1 MTHVLES
8 TVLVSVFEM
17 LQVVLASFLQSAR
30 LGNQVVEACEDKDW
44 QEAIDLIEKGGT
56 ELRDT
61 KRKGENENKQ
71 NR

>member
-1 MTHVLES
+1 MLRDVR
-8 TVLVSVFEM
+8 VS
-17 LQVVLASFLQSAR
+17 LQSAR

-44 QEAIDLIEKGGT
+44 QEAIILIEKGGT

-61 KRKGENENKQ
+61 KRKGERGNKQ